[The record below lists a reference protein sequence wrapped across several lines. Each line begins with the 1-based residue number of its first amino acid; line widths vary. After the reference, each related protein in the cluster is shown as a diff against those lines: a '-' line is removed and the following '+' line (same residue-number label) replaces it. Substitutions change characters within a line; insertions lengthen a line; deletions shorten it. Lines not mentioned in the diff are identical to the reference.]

1 MRVRDIMSSPVIT
14 VRSDTPIKVVAE
26 TLVSRNISAVPV
38 VDREGKMVG
47 IVSEADLVPLET
59 VPDPRLHALP
69 LPLPRQAMPWTAR
82 QVMTSEVVC
91 LPEDADAASAA
102 KLMLERGVKRIPIV
116 SEGRVVGIVGR
127 HDLLKVLARPDEDVL
142 SEIEKSLDEEAG
154 LIGHYKV
161 VISDGHVTLV
171 GPTEPRVAHLAE
183 RIVRCVPGVVDVE
196 LVGSPL
202 RAQSVGP
209 DR

>member
-1 MRVRDIMSSPVIT
+1 
-14 VRSDTPIKVVAE
+14 
-26 TLVSRNISAVPV
+26 
-38 VDREGKMVG
+38 MVG
-47 IVSEADLVPLET
+47 IVSEADLSASRRSRT
-59 VPDPRLHALP
+59 PRLHALP
-69 LPLPRQAMPWTAR
+69 LPRPRQAMPWTAR
-82 QVMTSEVVC
+82 QVMTREVVC
-91 LPEDADAASAA
+91 LPEEADAASAA

-142 SEIEKSLDEEAG
+142 SEIEKSLGEEAG

-202 RAQSVGP
+202 RAQRLGP